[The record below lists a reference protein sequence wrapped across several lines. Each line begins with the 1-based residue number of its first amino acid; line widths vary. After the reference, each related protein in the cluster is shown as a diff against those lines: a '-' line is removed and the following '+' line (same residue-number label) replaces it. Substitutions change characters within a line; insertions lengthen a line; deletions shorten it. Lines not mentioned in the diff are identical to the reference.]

1 MKFKS
6 KAHEE
11 VYENVKT
18 YMLELFGEMARPRSE
33 KPIFLL
39 PVGSTL
45 NHIGVLPWGDDDAVV
60 CVRAYVVTGADLNED
75 LLMYLLRKNDSMRF
89 GAFGVDGDGD
99 IFFEHTI
106 VGSTLDKEELRAT
119 TLAVGTT
126 ADRYDEEIVGRW
138 GGMRALDRAK
148 D

>member
-1 MKFKS
+1 MEFES

-11 VYENVKT
+11 TYEKVKT
-18 YMLELFGEMARPRSE
+18 YVRELFGEMARVRPE
-33 KPIFLL
+33 KPIFIM

-45 NHIGVLPWGDDDAVV
+45 NHIAILPWGDDDAVV
-60 CVRAYVVTGADLNED
+60 CIRAYVVTGADLNED
-75 LLMYLLRKNDSMRF
+75 LLMFLLRKNDSMRF
-89 GAFGVDGDGD
+89 GAFGVDRDGD

-106 VGSTLDKEELRAT
+106 VGSTLDKEKLRAS

-138 GGMRALDRAK
+138 GGMRALDHAK